1 MAGMVEEQDDVWRC
15 LLAQPVEA
23 ASHPGRELADRLS
36 AKMAPSL
43 IETLL
48 APLHIKVRGAAN
60 ALLLSR
66 LSYAAQK
73 RAFARFVEA
82 GFEPVAIK
90 GFANAHR
97 LYDDPVPR
105 IVGDLDVLLERR
117 HLKAAIELLAAE
129 GFRFAPIVDK
139 RWGLIGDASFAPFHS
154 ADGTCNIDFHIAPDS
169 WPLPLGLSAGDVRA
183 RARTVGGVRMPSD
196 EHALLIAIANA
207 AKDKFGWRSLGK
219 MLDLARLLRSC
230 GPSMDWDEIQ
240 RRAKA
245 ARLDR
250 AMGCFF
256 ALVRALGGEA
266 PRLPAPSGPVFQALV
281 AEWRSG
287 FTREPSG
294 LATFAREAWLAHA
307 PATALA
313 LNVKRLVGLVAPNDG
328 VPAEGR
334 ALV

>member
-1 MAGMVEEQDDVWRC
+1 MVGMADRQDDVWRC
-15 LLAQPVEA
+15 LLTQPVDA
-23 ASHPGRELADRLS
+23 SSHPGRELPDRLS
-36 AKMAPSL
+36 AKLAPSL
-43 IETLL
+43 IEALL
-48 APLHIKVRGAAN
+48 APLQMKVRGAAN

-66 LSYAAQK
+66 LNYAAQK
-73 RAFARFVEA
+73 RAFARLVEA
-82 GFEPVAIK
+82 GLEPVAIK

-97 LYDDPVPR
+97 LYGDPVPR

-117 HLKAAIELLAAE
+117 QLKPAIELLAAE
-129 GFRFAPIVDK
+129 GFRFAPITDK

-169 WPLPLGLSAGDVRA
+169 WPLPLGLTGDEVRA
-183 RARTVGGVRMPSD
+183 QARTVGGVRMPSD
-196 EHALLIAIANA
+196 EHALLIAVSNA
-207 AKDKFGWRSLGK
+207 AKDKFGWRTLGK
-219 MLDLARLLRSC
+219 MLDLARLLRAS
-230 GPSMDWDEIQ
+230 GTAMDWDEIQ
-240 RRAKA
+240 RRARA

-256 ALVRALGGEA
+256 ALMRELGGTAPDMPA
-266 PRLPAPSGPVFQALV
+266 PRGTVFKALV

-287 FTREPSG
+287 FVGEPSG
-294 LATFAREAWLAHA
+294 LTTFARETLLAHA

-334 ALV
+334 AFI